1 MDEPLYVL
9 WLGFRGGALLFW
21 LEWFIWV
28 NLVKWPMQIVKHIH
42 YFLLLY
48 VWINKNHKAVKQCWI
63 VLCDC
68 STVYVKSSLCSHH
81 SGPKFYTR
89 LDFETG
95 ERAIV
100 NFYALKTRGYCVC
113 PVCHFVQNFNLP
125 KNWYLA
131 KW

>member
-68 STVYVKSSLCSHH
+68 STVYVKIPCVA
-81 SGPKFYTR
+81 T
-89 LDFETG
+89 
-95 ERAIV
+95 IV
-100 NFYALKTRGYCVC
+100 VQSFTQDWILRQENEQFWIFMLWRPGGIVFVLSVILSKTLIFQRIDI
-113 PVCHFVQNFNLP
+113 
-125 KNWYLA
+125 
-131 KW
+131 